1 MKKHLCRLL
10 VAIAAMSCSCVAIAG
25 DWMFMPSYYSHDP
38 VTPVQI
44 GPRYQGGPYYT
55 RPQGAYVR
63 SGWRNLNNVI
73 QVGGTTDAFYYNESW
88 VQYGE
93 QW

>member
-1 MKKHLCRLL
+1 MKKHVCRLL
-10 VAIAAMSCSCVAIAG
+10 VAVAAMLFSSAVIAG

-73 QVGGTTDAFYYNESW
+73 QVGGTTDSLYYNESW